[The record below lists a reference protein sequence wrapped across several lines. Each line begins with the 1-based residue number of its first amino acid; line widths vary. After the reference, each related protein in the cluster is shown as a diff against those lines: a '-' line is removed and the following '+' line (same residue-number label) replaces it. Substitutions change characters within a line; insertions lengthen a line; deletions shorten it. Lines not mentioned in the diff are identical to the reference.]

1 MTGTGRRPA
10 NDSPPSCR
18 RSHGRGAVRDGV
30 RTKPD
35 TFIAPPP
42 ACIPGR
48 RSSGPR
54 PVGCFMEAATLPRS
68 RGPPVTSCVSWLLVQ
83 WAPADR
89 GPVPKNA
96 EEDIPRVPVRRDHP
110 FAADHWRR
118 GGTARPLPHSRREGL
133 RKVSQPSASK
143 GRDSN
148 YVLNGIP
155 DTPDCGM
162 VFNPLTDHGSVSAGW
177 SATTW
182 RRCCV
187 SACMRWRWGTK
198 DLNGYDAFPDDPSAE
213 CS

>member
-1 MTGTGRRPA
+1 MAGTGRRTA

-18 RSHGRGAVRDGV
+18 KSHGRGAVRDGA

-35 TFIAPPP
+35 TFIARPL

-48 RSSGPR
+48 RSPGPR

-68 RGPPVTSCVSWLLVQ
+68 RGPPVTSCISWLLVQ

-118 GGTARPLPHSRREGL
+118 GGTARPLPHSRREGAPEGVPTERFQGARQQL
-133 RKVSQPSASK
+133 RTQWDSRHSGLRYGIQPVDRS
-143 GRDSN
+143 RIRQCRMVRHDVTT
-148 YVLNGIP
+148 VLRQRVHALALGYERSERI
-155 DTPDCGM
+155 
-162 VFNPLTDHGSVSAGW
+162 
-177 SATTW
+177 
-182 RRCCV
+182 RRL
-187 SACMRWRWGTK
+187 SR
-198 DLNGYDAFPDDPSAE
+198 
-213 CS
+213 